1 MYKSLIRPLMSQ
13 RGKVGASE
21 GGRALPRLH
30 GQSLGEP
37 APKPGPAPPRQRHST
52 CSWRHPPLQRFGKRW
67 GRLGEV
73 STQPESLHWRSGTL
87 ESALKTSLLPYSQS
101 FHLLSQRQPDPHQ
114 EKGGYTKCSA
124 ELGVGR
130 ETAAL
135 EKSLAGSGKDAPGPG
150 KALPG
155 VESGETQ
162 AHMCMQMCT
171 QMFTAAMI
179 VKTKK

>member
-73 STQPESLHWRSGTL
+73 STQPESLHWCSGTL

-101 FHLLSQRQPDPHQ
+101 CPQASTSCHRGSRTHTRKREATPSARQNSEWAGKPLPWRRAWQDLGKMHLDQ
-114 EKGGYTKCSA
+114 EKPFQVWS
-124 ELGVGR
+124 
-130 ETAAL
+130 L
-135 EKSLAGSGKDAPGPG
+135 EKLKHICVCRCAPRCSL
-150 KALPG
+150 
-155 VESGETQ
+155 Q
-162 AHMCMQMCT
+162 Q
-171 QMFTAAMI
+171 
-179 VKTKK
+179 